1 MRIQEKIL
9 LAGKSAGM
17 CNQFQSELQS
27 GEKTIDELCSMY
39 HRGLDFCIDK
49 HFPSKEIV
57 ALFNPIDLAR
67 NGIYYDTTNY
77 DILNQK
83 HIVVNG
89 KSDVDIYVD
98 RISDIY
104 VRDNSKARL
113 HIRDG
118 AFVYV
123 TLRDN
128 AEVSV
133 VMRGANTR
141 ICASLFSGTIVNEE
155 QFDIINRK

>member
-1 MRIQEKIL
+1 MDIQEIIL
-9 LAGKSAGM
+9 SAGKSAGM
-17 CNQFQSELQS
+17 CNQFQSELLS
-27 GEKTIDELCSMY
+27 GEKSIDELCAMY
-39 HRGLDFCIDK
+39 HRGLDFCIEK
-49 HFPSKEIV
+49 NFPSREIV
-57 ALFNPIDLAR
+57 ALFNPTDLAR

-89 KSDVDIYVD
+89 NSDVDIYID
-98 RISDIY
+98 DISDIY
-104 VRDNSKARL
+104 VRDNSKVRL
-113 HIRDG
+113 HIRNN

-123 TLRDN
+123 TIRDN

-133 VMRGANTR
+133 ALRGANTR

>member
-1 MRIQEKIL
+1 MDIQEKIL
-9 LAGKSAGM
+9 KAGKAAGM
-17 CNQFQSELQS
+17 CKQFQGELLS

-57 ALFNPIDLAR
+57 ALFNPVDLAR
-67 NGIYYDTTNY
+67 NGIYYDTIDY

-83 HIVVNG
+83 QIVVNG

-98 RISDIY
+98 NISDIY
-104 VRDNSKARL
+104 VRDNSKVRL
-113 HIRDG
+113 HVRDG

-128 AEVSV
+128 AKVSV
-133 VMRGANTR
+133 VMREANTR
-141 ICASLFSGTIVNEE
+141 ICASLFSGTIVNDE
-155 QFDIINRK
+155 QFDVINRK